1 MKKTIFLCAATLLT
15 LVSCNDYLDT
25 VPSRGDNEV
34 LKSGE
39 QIEALFNNSDIFNS
53 KVSFLAASGDDI
65 DLTMEMYNAMGYATD
80 AYISGLTFSIDDIAN
95 YQYGDT
101 HWESEYNKVF
111 TANLIINEIDNVAN
125 LSDTDRAQYLAQ
137 AHFMRAL
144 AYWNL
149 AQSYCM
155 PYSAETKDGL
165 GLPLKQTTSYEE
177 NLERA
182 TLQQTY
188 DLIEADLNEALKS
201 PMTDIDK
208 RWWVSKPAAQALL
221 ARFYLFTQ
229 DYEKAADMA
238 RQALQSGKAIL
249 HDYNTLSRQE
259 VPTMSPE
266 GIEDVVMRSEFY
278 TYSPN
283 QMTDYKE
290 MYYSQYFAAE
300 SGIYLIPSATLTAL
314 YDQEND
320 LRYEQFFNKN
330 GLWDAWLS
338 GFGDDIMY
346 RKFYHYIWG
355 DYTPSGPTVPEML
368 LTQAEA
374 LARMNKVSEAM
385 NLVNQLRKARMRSGS
400 DGVELTANNQQE
412 AILQIID
419 ERHREMPFIMRWFD
433 IRRLAFNETAYDDV
447 VVERSFFSVEQNIV
461 DTSKG
466 YLYTLPVK
474 SRRYAA
480 PLPNKDIARSGNQ
493 IIQNEYTA
501 QDIQKKEIDVP
512 DSGWNDDWN
521 W

>member
-1 MKKTIFLCAATLLT
+1 
-15 LVSCNDYLDT
+15 
-25 VPSRGDNEV
+25 
-34 LKSGE
+34 
-39 QIEALFNNSDIFNS
+39 
-53 KVSFLAASGDDI
+53 
-65 DLTMEMYNAMGYATD
+65 
-80 AYISGLTFSIDDIAN
+80 
-95 YQYGDT
+95 
-101 HWESEYNKVF
+101 
-111 TANLIINEIDNVAN
+111 
-125 LSDTDRAQYLAQ
+125 
-137 AHFMRAL
+137 
-144 AYWNL
+144 
-149 AQSYCM
+149 
-155 PYSAETKDGL
+155 
-165 GLPLKQTTSYEE
+165 
-177 NLERA
+177 
-182 TLQQTY
+182 
-188 DLIEADLNEALKS
+188 
-201 PMTDIDK
+201 
-208 RWWVSKPAAQALL
+208 
-221 ARFYLFTQ
+221 
-229 DYEKAADMA
+229 
-238 RQALQSGKAIL
+238 
-249 HDYNTLSRQE
+249 
-259 VPTMSPE
+259 MSPE

-283 QMTDYKE
+283 QMTDYQE

-493 IIQNEYTA
+493 IVQNEYTA